1 MRSRSRVFTVVTTAV
16 APLLLVTACAG
27 DGTADGS
34 GNNLTPITGSSYVTI
49 APATTTTTTTVAPGG
64 AGDGPEPGSISE
76 QEQIYVVQP
85 NDGPAKIAN
94 LYGITMEQLFA
105 YNAYPEG
112 DQHVFLVGEEVR
124 IPPGSQVPGAAAA
137 TTVPPASG
145 GEGDD
150 GTVEPTETTVAGECP
165 TTYVIQSGDTSRIRV
180 AERFGI
186 TFEQMDA
193 ANANTPGYANF
204 VVGTPITIPCP

>member
-1 MRSRSRVFTVVTTAV
+1 MRSIARVLSVAASATV
-16 APLLLVTACAG
+16 PLLLVSACSG

-34 GNNLTPITGSSYVTI
+34 GTNLTPITGSSYVTI
-49 APATTTTTTTVAPGG
+49 LPVTTTTTTTVAPG
-64 AGDGPEPGSISE
+64 AGGGPEPGTVSE
-76 QEQIYVVQP
+76 QEQIYVVQA

-94 LYGITMEQLFA
+94 LYGITMEQLFN
-105 YNAYPEG
+105 YNEYPEG

-124 IPPGSQVPGAAAA
+124 IPPGAQVPATGGTPAA
-137 TTVPPASG
+137 TTVPPTG
-145 GEGDD
+145 GE
-150 GTVEPTETTVAGECP
+150 TETTAPPGTTGEGECP

-193 ANANTPGYANF
+193 ANANTPGYQNF